1 MQISDAEAIVMD
13 VLWANSPRSAEEV
26 VAALS
31 NAQDWQEATIKTLL
45 NRLLNKGAVQAERD
59 GRRYLYSPVLRREDY
74 VRSQSEGLLDRL
86 FGGRLAPLVAQF
98 SEQRGLKREDIAE
111 LRELLDRLEDESP
124 TTSAG
129 QSRKNR
135 NGSARSPRQRPG
147 SAPVGF
153 RAGSAN

>member
-45 NRLLNKGAVQAERD
+45 NRLLNKGAIQAERD

-135 NGSARSPRQRPG
+135 NGSAR
-147 SAPVGF
+147 
-153 RAGSAN
+153 